1 MNPINT
7 LLNKKQRVFKLF
19 IQDYWLK
26 QIVERQSKVKRYYLI
41 IMTLSSSQQAL
52 LRAKKAIGNGDT
64 NFKPRGEKNK
74 AAFEA
79 LKKIEAQSH
88 PNKRIKITTASSS
101 SHTPDLASLLDCK
114 PPPYLIESHTSFT
127 TFGGRDEEEV
137 ELHPPHKELD
147 GAMLAKLNA
156 HKEQIKKKEQ
166 RMTNELSKQTMI
178 KTPSGPWAIKLPP
191 KTKAEQLLEK
201 KEDMKR
207 DYHTRQ
213 MQIFRLAEK
222 VKQLDVF
229 SEKYKEFEKQGD
241 LVEWLQDVLKQKEAG
256 LEIEDDDTR
265 EAAWLSEKED
275 RIRKGLHTNI
285 AEYKA
290 KKLFF
295 ESNQFLTQPLQITL
309 ICKDLLGK
317 LNEDEQSKLKIQ
329 VVKLKA
335 TLKQEKHPELHKYA
349 LGRQLLFLHNW
360 KKNAE
365 ILQEKG
371 MWEDDVT
378 RELEI
383 KQREERLKE
392 AEEIVRKQLKEGK
405 VGMLSILS
413 VPRESTVTIEE
424 IHSVT
429 EPMLALQNSA
439 PARTMETETH
449 HVTESDSHDDDTDV
463 EEPPPC
469 PVHLMI

>member
-1 MNPINT
+1 MNPIDT

-19 IQDYWLK
+19 MQDYWLK
-26 QIVERQSKVKRYYLI
+26 EIIQRQSKVKRYYLI
-41 IMTLSSSQQAL
+41 IMTLSNSQQAL

-79 LKKIEAQSH
+79 LKKQALPLIEAQSP
-88 PNKRIKITTASSS
+88 PNKRIKITTASS
-101 SHTPDLASLLDCK
+101 TTADLASLLDCK
-114 PPPYLIESHTSFT
+114 PPLESHTS
-127 TFGGRDEEEV
+127 DEEEV

-166 RMTNELSKQTMI
+166 RMTNELSKQ

-222 VKQLDVF
+222 VKQLDVS

-241 LVEWLQDVLKQKEAG
+241 LLEWLQDVLKQKEAG

-295 ESNQFLTQPLQITL
+295 ESNKFLSQPLQITL
-309 ICKDLLGK
+309 ICKDSLGK

-360 KKNAE
+360 EKNKE

-392 AEEIVRKQLKEGK
+392 AEEIVRKHLKEGK

-413 VPRESTVTIEE
+413 LPQIREKSTVTIEE

-449 HVTESDSHDDDTDV
+449 LPYIVTESDSHDDDTDV